1 MRSASNETNYD
12 GRPSVCHIDT
22 GVDEYLA
29 ELVRVFGWEYAEEL
43 LKQDAAMRYAAEQA
57 AKRKRG
63 SNPNPQSM
71 KEACYAD
78 FV

>member
-1 MRSASNETNYD
+1 VRIPQTKYEID
-12 GRPSVCHIDT
+12 GRPTVAHIDT
-22 GVDEYLA
+22 GADELLA
-29 ELVRVFGWEYAEEL
+29 ELVRVFGWEYAIDL
-43 LKQDAAMRYAAEQA
+43 LKDAAMRDAAEQA

-63 SNPNPQSM
+63 SNPNPHSM